1 MTNNFVV
8 DAPFTH
14 SSFSLAPPSMT
25 AATSGAPLA
34 AAEIE
39 LPQTSSLDVM
49 TAMTKVSAIIPL
61 PNTQQVISLKLSNT
75 NFLYWRM
82 QMKPF
87 LLGQGVFPFV
97 DGSLPCPPSH
107 VISVDTS
114 LPTVN
119 ASYLSWKQQDHLLMS
134 ALLSSLS
141 MEVLHLVVDCNTSH
155 DIWTTLEITL
165 ASPSNSRIIQLHG
178 SFQELRQNDESVST
192 YLQKAKSLFDEL
204 AAAGRPISMEDFNLY
219 VFWGLRSEFKDLV
232 TSLSTKADPISYTDL
247 HNHLLTH
254 EFINKTNI
262 HPAVTALLL
271 PTPSQQPSVFFRQRQ
286 SGSNAGRRGRFR
298 GGWRPNN
305 RSSYRG
311 HHGYGSA
318 QNFSPTNSASGSQFG
333 QQGNRVSY
341 GSSQH
346 FGQQSN
352 RFGGSH
358 CNHPLYLYL

>member
-1 MTNNFVV
+1 MTNNFVA

-14 SSFSLAPPSMT
+14 SSSSLAPPSMT
-25 AATSGAPLA
+25 TATSGAPLA

-97 DGSLPCPPSH
+97 NGSLPCPPSH

-155 DIWTTLEITL
+155 DIWTTLETT
-165 ASPSNSRIIQLHG
+165 QLHG
-178 SFQELRQNDESVST
+178 SFQELRKNDESVST

-219 VFWGLRSEFKDLV
+219 EFWGLRSEFKDLV

-247 HNHLLTH
+247 HSHLLTL

-262 HPAVTALLL
+262 HPAVIAPLL
-271 PTPSQQPSVFFRQRQ
+271 PTPSQQPSVFF
-286 SGSNAGRRGRFR
+286 G
-298 GGWRPNN
+298 
-305 RSSYRG
+305 
-311 HHGYGSA
+311 
-318 QNFSPTNSASGSQFG
+318 
-333 QQGNRVSY
+333 
-341 GSSQH
+341 
-346 FGQQSN
+346 
-352 RFGGSH
+352 
-358 CNHPLYLYL
+358 

>member
-1 MTNNFVV
+1 MTNNFVA

-14 SSFSLAPPSMT
+14 SSSSLAPPSMT

-49 TAMTKVSAIIPL
+49 TAMTKVPAIIPL

-114 LPTVN
+114 LPTIN

-155 DIWTTLEITL
+155 DIWTTLETAL
-165 ASPSNSRIIQLHG
+165 ASPSISRIMELHG

-219 VFWGLRSEFKDLV
+219 VFRGLLKLILSHTL
-232 TSLSTKADPISYTDL
+232 TSTATSSRMNLSTKPISI
-247 HNHLLTH
+247 LL
-254 EFINKTNI
+254 
-262 HPAVTALLL
+262 
-271 PTPSQQPSVFFRQRQ
+271 
-286 SGSNAGRRGRFR
+286 
-298 GGWRPNN
+298 
-305 RSSYRG
+305 
-311 HHGYGSA
+311 
-318 QNFSPTNSASGSQFG
+318 
-333 QQGNRVSY
+333 
-341 GSSQH
+341 
-346 FGQQSN
+346 
-352 RFGGSH
+352 
-358 CNHPLYLYL
+358 